1 MLRLSK
7 LLVVLSLIS
16 SIGLQW
22 SLLQSVAWIGMI
34 VDYSRDASIGKAL
47 EKTFDGQHPC
57 CLCKMIQ
64 KGRDAEKKQDQQQTK
79 SSLKLNLGLVWQT
92 ITFNFASNRQPIP
105 STDSH
110 ALPWREAPPKPR
122 PRSV

>member
-1 MLRLSK
+1 
-7 LLVVLSLIS
+7 LVVRSLIS

-22 SLLQSVAWIGMI
+22 SLLQSMAWVGMI
-34 VDYSRDASIGKAL
+34 VDYSCNASIGKAL
-47 EKTFDGQHPC
+47 ETTFDGQHPC

-64 KGRDAEKKQDQQQTK
+64 KGRDAEKKQDQQQAK
-79 SSLKLNLGLVWQT
+79 SGLKLNLGLVWQT
-92 ITFNFASNRQPIP
+92 ITFDFDPNRQQIP

-110 ALPWREAPPKPR
+110 SPPWCEAPPKPR